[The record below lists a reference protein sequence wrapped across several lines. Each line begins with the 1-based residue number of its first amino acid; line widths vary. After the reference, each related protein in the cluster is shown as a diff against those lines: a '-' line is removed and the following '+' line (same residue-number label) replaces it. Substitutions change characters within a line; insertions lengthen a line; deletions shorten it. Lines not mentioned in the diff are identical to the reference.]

1 MTVKEKMEMLKIVA
15 PDGMQFSDSF
25 STDDCEWVTD
35 FNVPTNTIWFF
46 TSGTASCGCC
56 SETLDHQEDLD
67 WFLDHMS
74 DSDFTEFVEWLKEKN
89 K

>member
-1 MTVKEKMEMLKIVA
+1 MTVQEKMEMLKTVA

-25 STDDCEWVTD
+25 FTEDCERITHFDLSV
-35 FNVPTNTIWFF
+35 NIIWFL
-46 TSGTASCGCC
+46 TTGTASCGCC